1 MTTQAYT
8 QVLVGTDGSET
19 AQCAVHAAGAV
30 ANALLVRATVV
41 TSWYRDHVDD
51 YEQIAN
57 VGSETSAGARN
68 SAWATDVSV
77 DGAALLREAGVED
90 VRTATPEGGPADSLV
105 RLSDDRPGSLVVVGT
120 VGLDRTADR
129 LLGNIPHQLTHH
141 AHADLLLIARRDCD
155 ASISWGSVALATDGS
170 STASLAI
177 RHGLELAAAL
187 RATTTLLTVASSEDR
202 GQRTLAATGVE
213 TDHTRVAVGRDVTG
227 ALSEAA
233 ADFDLLV
240 LGNKGMSGPSRLLG
254 SVANS
259 VTHDLPTDLLLV
271 NTTR

>member
-1 MTTQAYT
+1 MTTAYT

-30 ANALLVRATVV
+30 AKALDVRATVV
-41 TSWYRDHVDD
+41 TGWYRDHVDD
-51 YEQIAN
+51 FEQMAGAEN
-57 VGSETSAGARN
+57 SAGARN
-68 SAWATDVSV
+68 SAWATDATV
-77 DGAALLREAGVED
+77 DGAALLREAGVQD
-90 VRTATPEGGPADSLV
+90 VRTATPEGGPADGLLK
-105 RLSDDRPGSLVVVGT
+105 LSDDRPGSLIVVGT

-141 AHADLLLIARRDCD
+141 ARADLLLVARRDCD
-155 ASISWGSVALATDGS
+155 ADISWGSVALATDGS
-170 STASLAI
+170 PTASLAI
-177 RHGLELAAAL
+177 QHGIEFAAAL
-187 RATTTLLTVASSEDR
+187 GASTTLLTVASSEER
-202 GQRTLAATGVE
+202 GRRTLESTGIE
-213 TDHTRVAVGRDVTG
+213 TDDTRVAVGRDVTG
-227 ALSEAA
+227 ALVEAA
-233 ADFDLLV
+233 ADYDLLV